1 MMKTVILWAVIVAVC
16 VKEIKTFER
25 TFEFE
30 NAPSEQQD
38 DLDQDI
44 RQRGWWIWRSEASAL
59 KGLHVDNAKGNPV
72 IQLKLCLKRQSRN
85 QRTVSV
91 SVENI
96 RYSNDGPLDHLWIY
110 LDTNFLANFT
120 TAGDY
125 EAGHGWNKFRDT
137 GKLGPTLQVRRG
149 QRKITIQVSTDK
161 YGVEF
166 DYIRFKFENVDPN
179 QDVFCGSSIRFVPR
193 RNWGQLVD

>member
-1 MMKTVILWAVIVAVC
+1 MLKFAILWVAVVVLC
-16 VKEIKTFER
+16 VKGIETFER
-25 TFEFE
+25 TFELE

-38 DLDQDI
+38 DLDKDI

-59 KGLHVDNAKGNPV
+59 KGLHVDNTKGNPV
-72 IQLKLCLKRQSRN
+72 IQLKLCLKRQSMDP
-85 QRTVSV
+85 RTVSV

-110 LDTNFLANFT
+110 MDTNFVANFT

-137 GKLGPTLQVRRG
+137 GKLGPTLHVRRG
-149 QRKITIQVSTDK
+149 QRRLKILISTDK

-166 DYIRFKFENVDPN
+166 DYIRLKFENVDPN
-179 QDVFCGSSIRFVPR
+179 EQVFCGSSIRFLPR
-193 RNWGQLVD
+193 GRRQRDD